1 MISIVVISG
10 ESMWHVVL
18 TSILMLCYRIPEVV
32 RAVEYLVH
40 AYGQMLFVDGVF
52 HADPHAGNLLLLADG
67 RLGLLDFGQVSFAI
81 WILHMLMD
89 VL

>member
-1 MISIVVISG
+1 
-10 ESMWHVVL
+10 
-18 TSILMLCYRIPEVV
+18 
-32 RAVEYLVH
+32 
-40 AYGQMLFVDGVF
+40 MLFLDGVF

-67 RLGLLDFGQVSFAI
+67 QLGLLDFGQVSFAI